1 MRSTSFLRGVTQT
14 STAPAP
20 VAPLATMAAV
30 RRRSASPIESAGAV
44 ERQAVEIIGDR
55 DLAGRAGDAVEIEKR
70 AGGEI
75 GCSHFPDRF
84 AGPVGDQND
93 VGRGGQRPEI
103 GDTERQFVRNARLRE
118 LLLPRRA
125 RLERLFRQGRVKRRF
140 DFGDAVAV
148 VGDDAGKAPRQI
160 DIAQEPDDAVEQEIL
175 HRCIEVELQLAV
187 NAVVELVDGAV
198 KRGHTEAIR
207 TAAKAPAM
215 AAGAAPVWSAMRTI
229 SEGPPRLIIELPSW
243 VEMISRRR
251 R

>member
-1 MRSTSFLRGVTQT
+1 MRSTSFLRGVTQA

-20 VAPLATMAAV
+20 VAPLATMA
-30 RRRSASPIESAGAV
+30 RRQAAFRIADRIPGAV

-75 GCSHFPDRF
+75 GCGHLADRF
-84 AGPVGDQND
+84 SGPVGDQND

-140 DFGDAVAV
+140 DFGDAVAIV
-148 VGDDAGKAPRQI
+148 SDDAGKAPRQI
-160 DIAQEPDDAVEQEIL
+160 DIA
-175 HRCIEVELQLAV
+175 
-187 NAVVELVDGAV
+187 
-198 KRGHTEAIR
+198 
-207 TAAKAPAM
+207 
-215 AAGAAPVWSAMRTI
+215 
-229 SEGPPRLIIELPSW
+229 
-243 VEMISRRR
+243 
-251 R
+251 